1 MYFREIILGGE
12 MQNFKTGNIR
22 NVLLLSHTGTGKT
35 SLAEAML
42 FDAKAITR
50 TGKVEDGNTV
60 TDFEPEEIRRQSST
74 STALAPFEWNNTK
87 INLIDAPGYF
97 DFIGEVKAALRV
109 ADAAIIVVCAASGVE
124 VGTEIFWDYVESINL
139 PRIVFINKFDR
150 ENADFSK
157 VMTQI
162 EEKFGRKCVSI
173 QLPIGAEDNFQ
184 GVIDLVT
191 LQPSDDAKTDAVPQD
206 QIDSFK
212 EKLIEGAAEVDDDLA
227 TKYLEGEELSE
238 DEIRTA
244 LRTGTHE
251 NKVVPVLVGT
261 ATNNKNITDL
271 MDAICEYLPSP
282 KDKGKVQVQSGDKE
296 ETLDPDENAP
306 TSAFVFKT
314 STDPYVGKL
323 NFVRVFSG
331 AIDADSS
338 IWNCT
343 KSKSERIGQLNSM
356 RGKTQ
361 EPISRLVAGDIGV
374 MTKLSD
380 TSTGDS
386 IGTQDHPVTFDSI
399 DFPVPNLTCSVQPR
413 TKADIEKMGSSLSKL
428 GEEDPSLYIGR
439 DPGTGEV
446 IVSGYGEAQME
457 ILVGKMK
464 RKFGLD
470 ADLAIPKIPYKET
483 ITTPAKAEYKH
494 KKQTGGHGQFGHVL
508 IELEP
513 LPRGD
518 GYQFTSTIVGGTI
531 PKNYIPAVEKG
542 VNEAL
547 SDGVLAGSPIV
558 DMKVN
563 LYDGSFHAV
572 DSSDMAFK
580 IAGSHA
586 LKKGMAQA
594 NPVLLEPI
602 MNIKISIPDAY
613 TGDVM
618 GELNGRRARISG
630 MNPENGVSVIEA
642 QAPLS
647 EIQRYSIDLRSMTQ
661 GRGSY
666 TIEFSHSEQVPAHV
680 AQGII
685 DAYTKQKEK
694 G

>member
-1 MYFREIILGGE
+1 MGGK
-12 MQNFKTGNIR
+12 MQNFKTENIR
-22 NVLLLSHTGTGKT
+22 NVLLLSHTGSGKT

-42 FDAKAITR
+42 FNSKAITR
-50 TGKVEDGNTV
+50 IGKVEDGNTV
-60 TDFEPEEIRRQSST
+60 SDFEPEETKRQSST
-74 STALAPFEWNNTK
+74 STTLAPCEWEKTK
-87 INLIDAPGYF
+87 INLIDTPGYF

-124 VGTEIFWDYVESINL
+124 VGTEVFWDYVNSIDL
-139 PRIVFINKFDR
+139 PRIVFINKIDR

-157 VMTQI
+157 VMAQI
-162 EEKFGRKCVSI
+162 EEKFGRKCVPI
-173 QLPIGAEDNFQ
+173 QLPIGAENNFQ
-184 GVIDLVT
+184 GVLDLVT
-191 LQPSDDAKTDAVPQD
+191 LQSSGDAKADAIPQD
-206 QIDSFK
+206 QIDSAR
-212 EKLIEGAAEVDDDLA
+212 EKLVEGAAEVDDDLT
-227 TKYLEGEELSE
+227 TKYLEGEEFSE
-238 DEIRTA
+238 EEIRTA

-251 NKVVPVLVGT
+251 NNIVPVLVGT
-261 ATNNKNITDL
+261 ATHNKGITDL

-282 KDKGKVQVQSGDKE
+282 KDRGKVQVHSGDKE
-296 ETLDPDENAP
+296 EALDPDENAP

-331 AIDADSS
+331 AIDADAN
-338 IWNCT
+338 IWNST
-343 KSKSERIGQLNSM
+343 KNKSERMGQLTLM

-361 EPISRLVAGDIGV
+361 EPMTRLVAGDIGV
-374 MTKLSD
+374 MTKLAD
-380 TSTGDS
+380 TSTGDTIS
-386 IGTQDHPVTFDSI
+386 SQDHPVSFDPI
-399 DFPVPNLTCSVQPR
+399 VFPVPNLVFSLHPR
-413 TKADIEKMGSSLSKL
+413 TKADIEKMGTSLSKL
-428 GEEDPSLYIGR
+428 GEEDTSLSIGR
-439 DPGTGEV
+439 DPDSGE
-446 IVSGYGEAQME
+446 ILVSGYGEAQMD
-457 ILVGKMK
+457 ILVGKLK

-470 ADLAIPKIPYKET
+470 ADLSIPKIPYKET

-494 KKQTGGHGQFGHVL
+494 KKQTGGHGQYGHVL

-513 LPRGD
+513 LPKGS

-586 LKKGMAQA
+586 LKKGMSLA

-602 MNIKISIPDAY
+602 MNIKISIPDAF

-618 GELNGRRARISG
+618 GDLNSRRARISG
-630 MNPENGVSVIEA
+630 MNPENGISVIEA

-666 TIEFSHSEQVPAHV
+666 TIELSHLEEVPAHI

-685 DAYTKQKEK
+685 DAAVKEK
-694 G
+694 DKG